1 MTFRRKL
8 QLGFLLMVIPAL
20 LVGAEAIRST
30 YAQRRALEELGAS
43 MARTRIYAELETAM
57 FNQSEIVWR
66 YLSGMDPSARKEF
79 DVTGEV
85 IAYWQQRWRGVLAPN
100 ERGLAD
106 SVQEIQSEIHGVAL
120 HVFSL
125 YDSGQREAAYVL
137 ARDRLRDGLLPQLTA
152 LNRYI
157 YRRARESPVQGAY
170 SRLEQI
176 LRTESRLLLA
186 IVVLALAAGLVGSWL
201 IAEGLARPITELRT
215 AMAVV
220 GAGNLDHPINT
231 QPSGEVGDLARAFAT
246 MTDKLRQSRAD
257 LVRLNTELEAKVEQ
271 LQQTQTQLVQSERM
285 ASIGQTAAAV
295 AHGLRN
301 PLASL
306 RAVAQL
312 ALRHPGSPAAQEN
325 LGEMIGEVDR
335 LDRRITHFLDFSR
348 PAPFHPLREN
358 ASQLLD
364 GLLPPLRKLTAERS
378 VALDVSLAPVLP
390 DTQMD
395 PMQIEQALLE
405 VISNALDSMP
415 GGGRLRLATRVDAT
429 ETPDEVVVI
438 EVADT
443 GAGIPADTLASVC
456 EPFFTTRADG
466 TGLGLAIAKRYV
478 EQNGGTLSIMSR
490 TNEGTTVRMTFPALS
505 SEDRAR
511 DVAANAEPADV
522 AGHATRRT

>member
-1 MTFRRKL
+1 
-8 QLGFLLMVIPAL
+8 
-20 LVGAEAIRST
+20 
-30 YAQRRALEELGAS
+30 
-43 MARTRIYAELETAM
+43 
-57 FNQSEIVWR
+57 
-66 YLSGMDPSARKEF
+66 
-79 DVTGEV
+79 
-85 IAYWQQRWRGVLAPN
+85 
-100 ERGLAD
+100 
-106 SVQEIQSEIHGVAL
+106 
-120 HVFSL
+120 
-125 YDSGQREAAYVL
+125 
-137 ARDRLRDGLLPQLTA
+137 
-152 LNRYI
+152 
-157 YRRARESPVQGAY
+157 
-170 SRLEQI
+170 
-176 LRTESRLLLA
+176 
-186 IVVLALAAGLVGSWL
+186 
-201 IAEGLARPITELRT
+201 
-215 AMAVV
+215 
-220 GAGNLDHPINT
+220 
-231 QPSGEVGDLARAFAT
+231 
-246 MTDKLRQSRAD
+246 
-257 LVRLNTELEAKVEQ
+257 
-271 LQQTQTQLVQSERM
+271 M

-522 AGHATRRT
+522 AGHATRST